1 MNTERLVKM
10 VTIDMTSDLL
20 KLEEELERVI
30 NCSTMETEKKVKKIK
45 QILNAT
51 ILIEGSM
58 AKFNSMINNNNLKQE
73 ENGKI

>member
-30 NCSTMETEKKVKKIK
+30 NCSTMETEKRVDKIK